1 MKCDDREVLTW
12 LARTTRILLRRVEL
26 LESRRYKHR
35 DESYSRHVPL
45 ELPNASS
52 GVLPRIVLCL
62 DDLVANSA
70 CSQELSGE
78 EQALDRADKVLDA
91 SGTFEFSADAA
102 AFIPGGTAEA
112 HLPDD
117 AHVFGFDIHSQ
128 RLCLDEALP
137 VLADASVRALAPD
150 DVADPTSKLGS
161 ATRHLNIGDVKGD
174 EHNFEVALEPP
185 SSAEARLAATKRNP
199 ANARRVKDLIDDFD
213 LGREVHAALLL
224 MDVALLGELLD
235 CEADLRHRL
244 QGLPDTAA
252 RIQKTLW
259 LIDMTDEAVKG
270 LLGVGV
276 DILASESDSQFNGKL
291 SVSSG
296 KLSDLTGEMSNLQGK
311 PMCSGGVDSRSSNS
325 CSSSEVPWCCYLE
338 VTDLQ
343 SLEAASRTH
352 RQLARELGV

>member
-137 VLADASVRALAPD
+137 ILADASVRALAPD

-270 LLGVGV
+270 LLGVEWTSWPRKA
-276 DILASESDSQFNGKL
+276 IRNSMAS
-291 SVSSG
+291 
-296 KLSDLTGEMSNLQGK
+296 
-311 PMCSGGVDSRSSNS
+311 SRSPVVN
-325 CSSSEVPWCCYLE
+325 C
-338 VTDLQ
+338 
-343 SLEAASRTH
+343 RTS
-352 RQLARELGV
+352 LARCRTCRANLCAAEAWIVDHRTRALLQKFLGVAIWKSLICRVSKPPVALIVN